1 MVQLLQTIGLP
12 SSEPYDYI
20 RTLRMAGYGLLI
32 LGPTLHYWFNFMSR
46 ILPGRDLVTT
56 LKKMALGQTVYGPFM
71 TVVFF
76 SMNAALQGMIFISHC
91 YISYWCWIY
100 MMLSYVLRYLPSK
113 SGRIS
118 SRRVLF
124 LVPLLILAEWAM
136 FFTMTWW
143 SIGW

>member
-91 YISYWCWIY
+91 YISY
-100 MMLSYVLRYLPSK
+100 
-113 SGRIS
+113 
-118 SRRVLF
+118 
-124 LVPLLILAEWAM
+124 
-136 FFTMTWW
+136 
-143 SIGW
+143 